1 MSQVHKVF
9 GRKQEGNYYERPG
22 SLSLSPSTGTG
33 LLWSIPSEGFFCWEE
48 ESRGRK
54 MIWNVSGENVWRNVG
69 IHAGF
74 GEMLASAEA
83 YSIHDKKGLFHP
95 IQHYYPGELIEKVQ
109 EPTEKDHS
117 LFWMTYEQIK
127 GNMFSDMQNWAVELA
142 WKERK

>member
-9 GRKQEGNYYERPG
+9 GRKQEGVYYERPG
-22 SLSLSPSTGTG
+22 AYLIPFAGDRIAVVHTPRG
-33 LLWSIPSEGFFCWEE
+33 LFLLGGGIQGKENDQECIRRECLEE
-48 ESRGRK
+48 CGYTCR
-54 MIWNVSGENVWRNVG
+54 I
-69 IHAGF
+69 

-83 YSIHDKKGLFHP
+83 YSIHERKGLFHP
-95 IQHYYPGELIEKVQ
+95 IQHYYQGELIEKIQ

-117 LFWMTYEQIK
+117 LLCLTYEQVR